1 MSILATFPKDP
12 NAVLDYTLDWA
23 LWLNGDTIST
33 STWTVPAG
41 ITNVLATKTTTATT
55 IWISAG
61 TLATSYSVVNKI
73 VTTNGRT
80 EERTI
85 VFALVAR

>member
-12 NAVLDYTLDWA
+12 NAVLDYTLDWS

-33 STWTVPAG
+33 STWTVPGG
-41 ITNVLATKTTTATT
+41 ITKVLDTKTATSTTV
-55 IWISAG
+55 WMSVG

-73 VTTNGRT
+73 VTVNGRT